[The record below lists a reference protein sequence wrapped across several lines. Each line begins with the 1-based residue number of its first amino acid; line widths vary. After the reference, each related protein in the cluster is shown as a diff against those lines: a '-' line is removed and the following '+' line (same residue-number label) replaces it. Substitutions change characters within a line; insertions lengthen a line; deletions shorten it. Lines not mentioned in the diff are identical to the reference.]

1 MMGSFLKSSLR
12 ARSRLLLS
20 WMFEMSVN
28 SAIVCD
34 GKRGGRRL
42 EKKSF
47 KAVATALT
55 GMSSSRMETEGSV
68 ETKTRRDIVSQRI
81 TRYKS
86 KRHPLILAEV
96 PVLFHS
102 NTNTKNWSQQRLK
115 K

>member
-1 MMGSFLKSSLR
+1 
-12 ARSRLLLS
+12 
-20 WMFEMSVN
+20 MSVN

-68 ETKTRRDIVSQRI
+68 ETKT
-81 TRYKS
+81 K
-86 KRHPLILAEV
+86 
-96 PVLFHS
+96 
-102 NTNTKNWSQQRLK
+102 
-115 K
+115 